1 MQKDLPRPAAVDYNA
16 LIQASAEVADPA
28 EALIARE
35 AALLMA
41 HDATKY
47 PIAGADSSVGLVDLP
62 QIDDKTLAEA
72 RLQILTEVKD
82 KAVSDQIQSLWEK
95 SNSNSLLLGLGCY
108 DDDDED
114 DQVSIMQSTLD
125 VHTPF
130 FFPSHLHHLDSR
142 N

>member
-1 MQKDLPRPAAVDYNA
+1 MQKDLPRPVAVDYNA
-16 LIQASAEVADPA
+16 LIQASAQIPDPA

-47 PIAGADSSVGLVDLP
+47 PLAGTNPGVGNVNLP
-62 QIDDKTLAEA
+62 QIDDKTLTEA
-72 RLQILTEVKD
+72 RLQILMEVKD
-82 KAVSDQIQSLWEK
+82 KVMADQIQSLWDK

-125 VHTPF
+125 VCSHSP
-130 FFPSHLHHLDSR
+130 FPSPLRYSDFRS
-142 N
+142 